1 MNKEIYLEEYPK
13 HKNMREN
20 VKRDKN
26 RLHFHMMP
34 PTGWMN
40 DPNGLCQFH
49 GINHIYFQY
58 TPFLAGWGTKLWG
71 HYTTKDWIHYEEEEP
86 FLFPDT
92 KWDRDGVYSGSAIVK
107 EDGIHFFYTG
117 NVKLHDKEYDYIMN
131 GREQNTMH
139 LFSPDGKHITYKEMV
154 MTNDDYPSNMSKH
167 VRDPKV
173 YEKDGTYYMI
183 QGGRDEKDRG
193 CALLFQSTNL
203 KNWKWYDTIYPEK
216 TFGYMWECPDLFEI
230 DGQQIMTCCPQGV
243 EQKGYD
249 YQNVYQC
256 GYFPVNFDLVNKK
269 YEFGTFVEF
278 DKGFDIYATQ
288 TFQDEQGR
296 RILIGWMGIPDA
308 EYDNDATVSYDWI
321 HALTMPRELSFKDG
335 KLLQKPLK
343 EMQELRKNEFHCA
356 LSEFTQWEPE
366 DSCFELHIDFEEKA
380 EKVEKVEIVEIIEKE
395 RRQQSRSMRLQLR
408 EDVILSL
415 EEGILRLNMGKSGR
429 GRKER
434 ATKVEKLRNL
444 TIFSDTS
451 AIEIFI
457 NDGET
462 VMTTRVYSENLKQ
475 KVTFLSKE
483 NTGSVTG
490 YELGSFI
497 VHHHEE
503 V

>member
-1 MNKEIYLEEYPK
+1 
-13 HKNMREN
+13 
-20 VKRDKN
+20 
-26 RLHFHMMP
+26 
-34 PTGWMN
+34 
-40 DPNGLCQFH
+40 
-49 GINHIYFQY
+49 
-58 TPFLAGWGTKLWG
+58 
-71 HYTTKDWIHYEEEEP
+71 
-86 FLFPDT
+86 
-92 KWDRDGVYSGSAIVK
+92 
-107 EDGIHFFYTG
+107 
-117 NVKLHDKEYDYIMN
+117 
-131 GREQNTMH
+131 
-139 LFSPDGKHITYKEMV
+139 
-154 MTNDDYPSNMSKH
+154 
-167 VRDPKV
+167 
-173 YEKDGTYYMI
+173 
-183 QGGRDEKDRG
+183 
-193 CALLFQSTNL
+193 
-203 KNWKWYDTIYPEK
+203 
-216 TFGYMWECPDLFEI
+216 
-230 DGQQIMTCCPQGV
+230 
-243 EQKGYD
+243 
-249 YQNVYQC
+249 
-256 GYFPVNFDLVNKK
+256 
-269 YEFGTFVEF
+269 
-278 DKGFDIYATQ
+278 
-288 TFQDEQGR
+288 
-296 RILIGWMGIPDA
+296 
-308 EYDNDATVSYDWI
+308 
-321 HALTMPRELSFKDG
+321 MPRELSFKDG

-343 EMQELRKNEFHCA
+343 EMQKLRKNEFHCA

-395 RRQQSRSMRLQLR
+395 RRQQSRSMKLQLR

-434 ATKVEKLRNL
+434 AAKVEKLRNL

>member
-71 HYTTKDWIHYEEEEP
+71 HYTTQDWIHYEEEEP

-139 LFSPDGKHITYKEMV
+139 LFSPDGKNITYKEMV

-193 CALLFQSTNL
+193 CALLFQSADL

-343 EMQELRKNEFHCA
+343 EMHELRKNEFHCA

-380 EKVEKVEIVEIIEKE
+380 EKVEIVEKE
-395 RRQQSRSMRLQLR
+395 REQQSRSMKLQLR

>member
-1 MNKEIYLEEYPK
+1 
-13 HKNMREN
+13 
-20 VKRDKN
+20 
-26 RLHFHMMP
+26 
-34 PTGWMN
+34 
-40 DPNGLCQFH
+40 
-49 GINHIYFQY
+49 
-58 TPFLAGWGTKLWG
+58 
-71 HYTTKDWIHYEEEEP
+71 
-86 FLFPDT
+86 
-92 KWDRDGVYSGSAIVK
+92 
-107 EDGIHFFYTG
+107 
-117 NVKLHDKEYDYIMN
+117 
-131 GREQNTMH
+131 
-139 LFSPDGKHITYKEMV
+139 
-154 MTNDDYPSNMSKH
+154 
-167 VRDPKV
+167 
-173 YEKDGTYYMI
+173 
-183 QGGRDEKDRG
+183 
-193 CALLFQSTNL
+193 
-203 KNWKWYDTIYPEK
+203 
-216 TFGYMWECPDLFEI
+216 
-230 DGQQIMTCCPQGV
+230 MTCCPQGV

-395 RRQQSRSMRLQLR
+395 RRQQSRSMKLQLR

>member
-1 MNKEIYLEEYPK
+1 MNKETYLKEYPK
-13 HKNMREN
+13 YKNMREN

-92 KWDRDGVYSGSAIVK
+92 KWDRDGVYSGSACVK
-107 EDGIHFFYTG
+107 EDGIHYFYTG
-117 NVKLHDKEYDYIMN
+117 NVKLQDKEYDYIMN

-139 LFSPDGKHITYKEMV
+139 LFSPDGKNITVKELV
-154 MTNDDYPSNMSKH
+154 MTHEDYPSNMSKH
-167 VRDPKV
+167 VRDPKI
-173 YEKDGTYYMI
+173 YEKDGYYYMI
-183 QGGRDEKDRG
+183 QGGRDDENRG
-193 CALLFQSTNL
+193 CVLLFQSDNL
-203 KNWKWYDTIYPEK
+203 KDWKWYDTVYSKQP
-216 TFGYMWECPDLFEI
+216 FGYMWECPDLFEI

-243 EQKGYD
+243 EQQGYE

-256 GYFPVNFDLVNKK
+256 GYFPVSFDMENKK
-269 YEFGTFVEF
+269 YEFSEF
-278 DKGFDIYATQ
+278 TELDKGFDIYATQ
-288 TFQDEQGR
+288 TFQDKKGR

-308 EYDNDATVSYDWI
+308 DYDNDATVQYDWI

-343 EMQELRKNEFHCA
+343 EMQQLRKNEFHCA
-356 LSEFTQWEPE
+356 LSEFVQWEPK
-366 DSCFELHIDFEEKA
+366 DSCFELHIDFEERT
-380 EKVEKVEIVEIIEKE
+380 EKNSSVKI
-395 RRQQSRSMRLQLR
+395 QLR
-408 EDVILSL
+408 EDVFLSWEKGL
-415 EEGILRLNMGKSGR
+415 FRLNMGKSGH

-434 ATKVEKLRNL
+434 IAEIKQLRNL

-457 NDGET
+457 NDGEN
-462 VMTTRVYSENLKQ
+462 VLTTRVYSENLEQ
-475 KVTFLSKE
+475 KVTLLSKG
-483 NTGSVTG
+483 NVGNVAG
-490 YELGSFI
+490 YELGSFVI
-497 VHHHEE
+497 EKHEE
-503 V
+503 K